1 MNRTIWQPRLSIFF
15 LCAGIVVSLAQGS
28 FPHGAASHERK
39 TTRGMAG
46 SPEQVPA
53 LETQQVYCAN
63 ARPTFQESAAP
74 VRICATAPPSE
85 PSELVI
91 FNKPDQPHTELP
103 RAHSGRAPPAAFS
116 R

>member
-1 MNRTIWQPRLSIFF
+1 MNRTVWQPRLSIFF
-15 LCAGIVVSLAQGS
+15 LCAGIVVSLTHGS
-28 FPHGAASHERK
+28 FLHGAASHERK

-53 LETQQVYCAN
+53 LETQQSYCAN

-74 VRICATAPPSE
+74 VRICASAPPRE
-85 PSELVI
+85 QSELVI
-91 FNKPDQPHTELP
+91 LNEPDQPQTELL
-103 RAHSGRAPPAAFS
+103 RAHSGRAPPTAFS

>member
-53 LETQQVYCAN
+53 LDATGLLRQRPAHLSGICGSCTHLRYRPSKRAVR
-63 ARPTFQESAAP
+63 ARYLQ
-74 VRICATAPPSE
+74 
-85 PSELVI
+85 
-91 FNKPDQPHTELP
+91 
-103 RAHSGRAPPAAFS
+103 
-116 R
+116 